1 MRLAL
6 SKLCLRDDL
15 LLRFQGRI
23 SLLGRARTELEVTVA
38 NQIKP
43 ILAPGERGHAEQG
56 VFQALSLVVA
66 LEVTSPSEYDL
77 GVKHRGE
84 SSCPHVRQGSAG
96 AEGHV
101 SLALVRHSEVV
112 FGRLRARVCVA

>member
-1 MRLAL
+1 MIEGYMRLAL

-43 ILAPGERGHAEQG
+43 ILAPGERGHAE
-56 VFQALSLVVA
+56 
-66 LEVTSPSEYDL
+66 
-77 GVKHRGE
+77 
-84 SSCPHVRQGSAG
+84 
-96 AEGHV
+96 
-101 SLALVRHSEVV
+101 
-112 FGRLRARVCVA
+112 